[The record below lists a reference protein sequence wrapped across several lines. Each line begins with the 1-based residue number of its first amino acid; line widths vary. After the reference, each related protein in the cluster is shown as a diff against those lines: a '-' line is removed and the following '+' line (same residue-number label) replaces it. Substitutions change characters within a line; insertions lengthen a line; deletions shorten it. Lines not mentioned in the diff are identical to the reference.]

1 MLSQGRPAGAG
12 RDLSG
17 NTVSYSTAAVG
28 TWASG
33 LEVLQICRRTWLV
46 RHTGLWNVVSSPAG
60 ENQYE
65 MPGKKIQLNREIGP
79 LECIRGRGEEKKRH
93 KARSVHKNLLL
104 TSF

>member
-1 MLSQGRPAGAG
+1 M
-12 RDLSG
+12 SG

-79 LECIRGRGEEKKRH
+79 LECIRGRGEKRRGT
-93 KARSVHKNLLL
+93 KPVASIKI
-104 TSF
+104 FY